1 MQKGSVEGTQVTLKG
16 SGEVRPGACFTSF
29 SVSEYS
35 FSLSTATMLVSNS
48 DDMRTSQFKYVVTCA
63 PKSHKEFLWLAG
75 AALS

>member
-1 MQKGSVEGTQVTLKG
+1 MRAGEG
-16 SGEVRPGACFTSF
+16 RPGAGFTSF

-63 PKSHKEFLWLAG
+63 QKSHMELLG
-75 AALS
+75 